1 MTTYR
6 GEGGSVRFNKV
17 APASGIAQVRSWS
30 MNVEKTEVETTD
42 LGSGYRKYMGS
53 LVGASGTAEIFYD
66 AGATS
71 STKDFLDAVNDPE
84 DDADSIFELYT
95 TDDRKITFNG
105 MITGMDISA
114 TPGEAIMGSCSFR
127 CNGTITTSGLYTA

>member
-6 GEGGSVRFNKV
+6 GEGGFVRFNKV
-17 APASGIAQVRSWS
+17 APASGVAQVRSWS
-30 MNVEKTEVETTD
+30 MNLEKTEVETTD

-66 AGATS
+66 AGATT

-84 DDADSIFELYT
+84 DDADSVFELYT
-95 TDDRKITFNG
+95 DTDRKIAFAG

-127 CNGTITTSGLYTA
+127 CNGIITTSGLYSA